1 MIVKPIILIYLTYFK
16 RKNKIYIKNQFYICN
31 IKREQKILMR
41 VLILNSFPESI
52 G

>member
-1 MIVKPIILIYLTYFK
+1 MIAIPIILIYLTYFK
-16 RKNKIYIKNQFYICN
+16 HKNKMYIKNQFYICN